1 MLIKFTRTILIFAF
15 LISILFLNA
24 DTIFAQNEDTE
35 ALFKRGVI
43 LFKQGKY
50 VSASLDFKDIINNY
64 SSSPHAISSHMML
77 AKSFFNLGDF
87 ERAVSTA
94 LEHRDKYPY
103 SPYAEWTYYL
113 IAACKFRMGEIN
125 QAVSMLSDLAA
136 KTYNNTLRLRSLSAI
151 KYAILPV
158 ADKGIVYKTL
168 EEKGINLSDFDK
180 VKPFDTFADQNKLVD
195 ISPDLS
201 PVQQKIKWE
210 GSSTIKIGLLSPL
223 TGINSDLGNHLLKGV
238 QAVMITNSS
247 VDGKRIE
254 LIVEDTES
262 DPVTAVLK
270 TRKLIEEGVI
280 AIIGPVLSEATISA
294 AVESQARGIPF
305 IAPTTTNVGFTR
317 IGRYVF
323 QLNFNPVIQAE
334 ALAIFAVD
342 SLNFSNFAMITDNDP
357 WGVAVAETV
366 SREMEKRGAFNI
378 WTDYLSSDLSLSS
391 QDIFANIR
399 EHAPQSQAVMDS
411 MVIFDYGN
419 AFPDTVFLKQDIFP
433 SDERRPNPIY
443 SIDCIFVSAT
453 SEDAIR
459 IASLIMEY
467 NINTV
472 ILGDSGWWS
481 NKKVF
486 TGSEKYIEGAFI
498 IAPDGELSGGTGLS
512 YFNDVAGSSDTH
524 NVLLMKGA
532 DACKLLIHCF
542 QNGARDPDEL
552 VEMLE
557 SIKNFQGISSR
568 ITIDPERHT
577 NKAVN
582 FIRIQDGRYISV
594 DKKNIFYQTEKF
606 TEDAYN
612 PVDNSIPAN
621 P

>member
-1 MLIKFTRTILIFAF
+1 MLTKFTRTILIFAF
-15 LISILFLNA
+15 LISILFLNS
-24 DTIFAQNEDTE
+24 DKIFAQNEDAE
-35 ALFKRGVI
+35 ALFKRGII

-64 SSSPHAISSHMML
+64 SSSPHAHPSHMIL
-77 AKSFFNLGDF
+77 AKTFFTLGDF
-87 ERAVSTA
+87 ERAMSTA
-94 LEHRDKYPY
+94 LELRNKYPD
-103 SPYAEWTYYL
+103 SPYSEWTYYL
-113 IAACKFRMGEIN
+113 IAACKFRMDDVN

-136 KTYNNTLRLRSLSAI
+136 KTNNNTLRLRSLSAI
-151 KYAILPV
+151 KYTILPV

-168 EEKGINLSDFDK
+168 EEKGIKLSDFEK
-180 VKPFDTFADQNKLVD
+180 VKPFDTFTDQNKLVD
-195 ISPDLS
+195 ISPDLRS
-201 PVQQKIKWE
+201 VQQKITWE
-210 GSSTIKIGLLSPL
+210 KSSTIKIGLLSPL

-238 QAVMITNSS
+238 QTVMTKNSS

-254 LIVEDTES
+254 LVVEDTES

-280 AIIGPVLSEATISA
+280 AIIGPVLREATISA
-294 AVESQARGIPF
+294 AVESQALGIPF

-323 QLNFNPVIQAE
+323 QLNLNPVIQAE
-334 ALAIFAVD
+334 ALAAFAVEK
-342 SLNFSNFAMITDNDP
+342 LNFSNFAMIADNDP

-366 SREMEKRGAFNI
+366 SREMEKRGAVNI
-378 WTDYLSSDLSLSS
+378 WTDYLSSDLSLFSHEL
-391 QDIFANIR
+391 FTNIR
-399 EHAPQSQAVMDS
+399 EHAPQSLAVLDS
-411 MVIFDYGN
+411 LVIFDSGN
-419 AFPDTVFLKQDIFP
+419 AFPDTVFLKQDILL
-433 SDERRPNPIY
+433 SDERRPDPIY

-481 NKKVF
+481 NKKAIM
-486 TGSEKYIEGAFI
+486 GREKYIEGAFI
-498 IAPDGELSGGTGLS
+498 VAPDGELSGGAGLS
-512 YFNDVAGSSDTH
+512 NFTDVSESSDTH

-542 QNGARDPDEL
+542 QNGARNSDEL
-552 VEMLE
+552 VKMLE
-557 SIKNFQGISSR
+557 SIKDFEGISSR

-577 NKAVN
+577 NNAVN
-582 FIRIQDGRYISV
+582 FIRIQEGRYISV
-594 DKKNIFYQTEKF
+594 DNENIFNQIEKF
-606 TEDAYN
+606 TEDAYE